1 MTKSLVLLA
10 SVFVHGL
17 FWCLCS
23 ALPLFFPLA
32 LFLAVTFLSFMN
44 EYSFSKKQ
52 KKITD
57 GGDFFSF
64 FEPLI
69 TSPLLTSTQKVHCFF
84 LFNWVLTWRY
94 ISGGVNI
101 RTEFKLIEK

>member
-17 FWCLCS
+17 FWCLCP

-52 KKITD
+52 KK
-57 GGDFFSF
+57 S
-64 FEPLI
+64 PMVV
-69 TSPLLTSTQKVHCFF
+69 TSSASLSL
-84 LFNWVLTWRY
+84 
-94 ISGGVNI
+94 
-101 RTEFKLIEK
+101 